1 MAARRRLLR
10 FLLAV
15 HRLCLHAYPSWF
27 RATHGEAMIA
37 TFEDLVTGS
46 YQRAGAVGMTRR
58 AMAEF
63 GSLMFRGAR
72 ERFSRRP
79 LPPDRR
85 EPSTPRKQHEIS
97 LRERNRMFVSNN
109 FRYALRSLA
118 RTPGYTAVF
127 VLTLGLGIGAN
138 TAIFSVINGVLLR
151 PLPYPDADRIMYLQQ
166 VAVAG
171 GTTNTSLSFVEV
183 ADYRTQATS
192 LEEVVEFGDWT
203 FNVLGRGDPH
213 ITTAGLVTANYFK
226 VLGLRPHLGRTL
238 TEEDDDRSSQPVAVL
253 TYEYWQRVFGADSS
267 VIGQTLDLTVKKA
280 TIVGVL
286 EPGSHYASMRGGL
299 QDFYANY
306 PSNDH
311 YMSAAM
317 QDERAHRMTDVF
329 AKLRP
334 GLTVETARAE
344 VEHIA
349 ANLYATYPE
358 AYPERQRYEIVIT
371 PWRDLITQQARP
383 MLLILFGTAVF
394 VLVIACANVANLTLT
409 RLIRQER
416 ELAIRAALGAG
427 LARIRGQLMAENLVL
442 SLAGAT
448 LGLVLA
454 VTGLDL
460 LVSYAS
466 RFTNRTGEIGIDLF
480 VLAFTLIIAVGA
492 AMLFAW
498 APRLPFSQD
507 LGASLNAAGGGRATG
522 GLSRRRAQR
531 ALVVSQLAISFVLL
545 VGAGL
550 MTRSLIKLS
559 QVDPGFDLENV
570 MSMDMPDFSLQSQP
584 QQFEFSRA
592 LVSRVTQFPQVDAA
606 SMASAAPLQRPR
618 VLPTAFGVEG
628 RELPP
633 DPPMPPTLRKFIGPD
648 YFKTV
653 GMTVLAGRTFDSR
666 DHAEAPRVAIINES
680 MAKFY
685 FPDRDPIGRRMAG
698 VRFNGALGPWTTI
711 VGVVADTKEAGL
723 DREPV
728 HTYFLALEQNFA
740 QSTLIVRTL
749 GDPLPVAGRVLE
761 EVRALDPNR
770 PVLNVQTLEQ
780 SRAESIAPQRLNATL
795 FTVFAALA
803 LVIATVGI
811 AGVLSF
817 SVSQRT
823 NEFGIRMT
831 LGADQSRVLKMVLR
845 EGATLAAVALGIG
858 GAGALVLSR
867 FLSGMLFEIQPT
879 DPVTFFGVAA
889 LLTFVAIAASLAPA
903 RSATSVDPMKAL
915 RPE

>member
-1 MAARRRLLR
+1 
-10 FLLAV
+10 
-15 HRLCLHAYPSWF
+15 
-27 RATHGEAMIA
+27 MIG
-37 TFEDLVTGS
+37 TFEDLVTVTYERTGTFGVI
-46 YQRAGAVGMTRR
+46 RVAI
-58 AMAEF
+58 AEF
-63 GSLMFRGAR
+63 GSLLFRGMR
-72 ERFSRRP
+72 ERFSRP
-79 LPPDRR
+79 SPPPDHQPLSNGRR
-85 EPSTPRKQHEIS
+85 QHEINF
-97 LRERNRMFVSNN
+97 RERNRMYTTNN
-109 FRYALRSLA
+109 FRYAFRSLV
-118 RTPGYTAVF
+118 RTPGYTAAF

-151 PLPYPDADRIMYLQQ
+151 PLPYPDADRIMYLEQ
-166 VAVAG
+166 VAAAG

-183 ADYRTQATS
+183 ADYRTEATT

-203 FNVLGRGDPH
+203 FNVLGRGEPH
-213 ITTAGLVTANYFK
+213 LTIAGLVTANFFQ

-238 TEEDDDRSSQPVAVL
+238 TEEDDSRASEPVAVL
-253 TYEYWQRVFGADSS
+253 TYEYWVRMFGADSS

-286 EPGSHYASMRGGL
+286 EPGSHYASMRAQPVRSVLARGGASG

-311 YMSAAM
+311 YMSASM
-317 QDERAHRMTDVF
+317 QDERAHRMTSVF
-329 AKLRP
+329 AKLRS
-334 GLTVETARAE
+334 GVTVEAARAE
-344 VEHIA
+344 VDGIA
-349 ANLYATYPE
+349 ANLHASYPE
-358 AYPERQRYEIVIT
+358 SYPEGRGYEIVIT

-383 MLLILFGTAVF
+383 MLLILFGTALF

-427 LARIRGQLMAENLVL
+427 LARIRGQLMAENLAL

-466 RFTNRTGEIGIDLF
+466 RFTARTGEIGIDLF

-507 LGASLNAAGGGRATG
+507 LGASLTAAGGGRATG
-522 GLSRRRAQR
+522 GVNRRRAQR

-550 MTRSLIKLS
+550 MTRSLIKLNR
-559 QVDPGFDLENV
+559 VDPGFDLENV
-570 MSMDMPDFSLQSQP
+570 MSMDMPDFSGQSQP
-584 QQFEFSRA
+584 QRFEFSRT
-592 LVSRVTQFPQVDAA
+592 LVGRVTQFPQVDAA
-606 SMASAAPLQRPR
+606 SMASGAPLQGRFVTPR
-618 VLPTAFGVEG
+618 AFGVEG
-628 RELPP
+628 RELLPNPP
-633 DPPMPPTLRKFIGPD
+633 TPPTLLKFAGPD
-648 YFKTV
+648 YFRTV
-653 GMTVLAGRTFDSR
+653 GTTLLAGRTFESR

-685 FPDRDPIGRRMAG
+685 FPDRDPVGRRMAT
-698 VRFNGALGPWTTI
+698 VRFNGALGPWATI

-728 HTYFLALEQNFA
+728 HAYFQALEQNFA
-740 QSTLIVRTL
+740 QTTLLVRTK

-770 PVLNVQTLEQ
+770 PVLDVQTLEQ
-780 SRAESIAPQRLNATL
+780 RRAASVAPQRLNATL

-831 LGADQSRVLKMVLR
+831 LGADQTKVLKMVLR

-858 GAGALVLSR
+858 GAGALLLSR
-867 FLSGMLFEIQPT
+867 FLSGLLFEIQPT

-889 LLTFVAIAASLAPA
+889 LLTLVTIAASLAPA
-903 RSATSVDPMKAL
+903 RNATSVDPMKAL
-915 RPE
+915 RAE